1 MSFVAKPP
9 RNSLYNPKTM
19 LQPTALALVEDRFLQ
34 ITWND
39 GEVRRSSFSALRK
52 ACPCATCREKNRA
65 AEAPKPKSLPVL
77 SAAEA
82 QPLKIVGMRPVGNYA
97 YNIDFSDGHGSGLFT
112 IELLRDLGS
121 PCPA

>member
-1 MSFVAKPP
+1 
-9 RNSLYNPKTM
+9 M
-19 LQPTALALVEDRFLQ
+19 LQPTALSLVEDRFLQ

-39 GEVRRSSFSALRK
+39 GEVRRTSFSALRK
-52 ACPCATCREKNRA
+52 ACPCATCREKSRA
-65 AEAPKPKSLPVL
+65 DATRKPNLLPVL

-112 IELLRDLGS
+112 IELLRELGMPS
-121 PCPA
+121 PTS

>member
-1 MSFVAKPP
+1 
-9 RNSLYNPKTM
+9 M
-19 LQPTALALVEDRFLQ
+19 LQPIAIALVEDRFLQ
-34 ITWND
+34 TTWND

-65 AEAPKPKSLPVL
+65 TEAPKPKSLPVL

-112 IELLRDLGS
+112 IELLRDLGL
-121 PCPA
+121 PFPA